1 MSQDRRTFLKNTAL
15 AGAAAAAGALP
26 APALAQ
32 RAATTGPQQM
42 PKGLVFATLRRPSG

>member
-32 RAATTGPQQM
+32 RAATTGPQPPLLKLQSL
-42 PKGLVFATLRRPSG
+42 PSPCLR